1 MQDNDFQEQEIKT
14 FFRRDRLAALLGI
27 ELTDVGPGRAT
38 ARLTLAGKHLNG
50 VDIAH
55 GGTLFTLAD
64 LAFAAASNSHGTV
77 AVGINATISYLRP
90 SRAGETLTA
99 RAEEVARS
107 HRLATYEV
115 RISNEQG
122 DLVALFQG
130 TVYRKQERLA
140 DIAG

>member
-1 MQDNDFQEQEIKT
+1 MQEEELKA
-14 FFRRDRLAALLGI
+14 FFTRDRLAALLGI
-27 ELTDVGPGRAT
+27 ELESVGSGKAT
-38 ARLTLAGKHLNG
+38 ARVTLSDKHLNG

-77 AVGINATISYLRP
+77 AVGINATISYLKP

-99 RAEEVARS
+99 EAVEIGRS

-115 RISNEQG
+115 RVRNQTG

-140 DIAG
+140 DIAP